1 MKVKE
6 VKKYYISPV
15 VEAVS
20 CVPGTFIAVSLEI
33 GKGDNGGQSGEDD
46 FEGEAADEYRGS
58 WEGIWDNM

>member
-20 CVPGTFIAVSLEI
+20 CVPGTFIAASLEI
-33 GKGDNGGQSGEDD
+33 ED
-46 FEGEAADEYRGS
+46 EGPITDDGNEAADEYRGS